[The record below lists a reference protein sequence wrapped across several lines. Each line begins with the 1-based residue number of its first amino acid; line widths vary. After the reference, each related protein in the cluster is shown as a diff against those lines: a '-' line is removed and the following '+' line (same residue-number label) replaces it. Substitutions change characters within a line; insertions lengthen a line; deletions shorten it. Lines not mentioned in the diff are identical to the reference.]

1 MAFSQYLN
9 FDLTYY
15 FLICRN
21 SYRCGIFFAGDNI
34 GDPPRFKIFVIPKR
48 FELDCGRS
56 EEILKSEVKDECN
69 ELVSFHFRIIEII
82 IMKKWEQKL
91 TYSMAIRVVEFSCGG
106 TKLEGFL
113 PMNQYTQRKGLN
125 FEDWCNGE
133 VSKSAKIWLSKS
145 IFYVKNYQKSFS
157 FLFHWR
163 IQN

>member
-69 ELVSFHFRIIEII
+69 ELVSFHFREPSRITFAFFGICLFGYRIA
-82 IMKKWEQKL
+82 
-91 TYSMAIRVVEFSCGG
+91 TVHFCS
-106 TKLEGFL
+106 
-113 PMNQYTQRKGLN
+113 
-125 FEDWCNGE
+125 
-133 VSKSAKIWLSKS
+133 SKSTNLKKI
-145 IFYVKNYQKSFS
+145 VRRKN
-157 FLFHWR
+157 R
-163 IQN
+163 V